1 MSQAGFWAVVPA
13 AGIGSRMRSD
23 VPKQYLTIAGEA
35 VLART
40 LTRLLALDGLDAI
53 VVALSAADRWW
64 SELSVSSDSRI
75 ETVAGGAE
83 RADSVLAGLKALA
96 GRAAPDDWVM
106 VHDAAR
112 PCVLPTHIESMRQR
126 LANHNVGGLMAIPVA
141 DTLKRGDASRNV
153 VATVDRTGLWSAQ
166 TPQLFRYQVLHD
178 SLERALREGVVVT
191 DEASAV
197 EWAGFQPQLFP
208 GSNRNLKITL
218 PEDVELAAM
227 ILAGQSS
234 QEKII

>member
-1 MSQAGFWAVVPA
+1 MRRAGLWAVVPA
-13 AGIGSRMRSD
+13 AGIGSRMRSE
-23 VPKQYLTIAGEA
+23 VPKQYLSIAGET

-40 LTRLLALDGLDAI
+40 ISRLLALDELSTV
-53 VVALSAADRWW
+53 VVALSASDRWW
-64 SELSVSSDSRI
+64 SELSVSCDSRV
-75 ETVAGGAE
+75 ETVVGGAE

-112 PCVLPTHIESMRQR
+112 PCVLPDHIESMRQS
-126 LANHNVGGLMAIPVA
+126 LADHSVGGLMAIPVA
-141 DTLKRGDASRNV
+141 DTLKRGDASQAV
-153 VATVDRTGLWSAQ
+153 VATVDRSGLWAAQ

-197 EWAGFQPQLFP
+197 EWAGFQPKLFP
-208 GSNRNLKITL
+208 GSNRNLKITM

-227 ILAGQSS
+227 ILAAQSS
-234 QEKII
+234 QERAV

>member
-1 MSQAGFWAVVPA
+1 MSEPGFWAVVPA

-23 VPKQYLTIAGEA
+23 VPKQYLSIAGET
-35 VLART
+35 VLAHT

-53 VVALSAADRWW
+53 VVALSAVDRWW
-64 SELSVSSDSRI
+64 PELSVSRDSRV
-75 ETVAGGAE
+75 ETVTGGAE

-96 GRAAPDDWVM
+96 GRAAPDDWVL

-112 PCVLPTHIESMRQR
+112 PCVLPSHIESMRQS
-126 LANHNVGGLMAIPVA
+126 LADHRVGGLMAIPVA
-141 DTLKRGDASRNV
+141 DTLKRGDASRAV
-153 VATVDRTGLWSAQ
+153 VATVDRTDLWSAQ

-178 SLERALREGVVVT
+178 SLELALRDGVVIT

-208 GSNRNLKITL
+208 GSNRNLKITM
-218 PEDVELAAM
+218 PEDIELAAI
-227 ILAGQSS
+227 ILAGQTS
-234 QEKII
+234 QEKMI